1 MIMNHVELSDNSI
14 DEITE
19 MNLRN
24 LYKCACRDYHSL
36 KNKEDLKDCEQEDLV
51 FYEGIRDSLADVIR
65 YLNVPDDPKI
75 EAYLA
80 EHY

>member
-1 MIMNHVELSDNSI
+1 MRMNIELSDNSI

-19 MNLRN
+19 KNLKN
-24 LYKCACRDYHSL
+24 LYECVCRDYHSL
-36 KNKEDLKDCEQEDLV
+36 KDKEDIKDYEREDLV
-51 FYEGIRDSLADVIR
+51 FYTGIRDSLADVIR

-80 EHY
+80 KHY